1 MQGCVNFT
9 KFFQLFSELPK
20 NETKV
25 ILLEENYDVPKV
37 PKKNAN
43 NYNGRDRQF
52 QKSQDSKASDTKGFH
67 RNGDDSPFEKRYGS
81 SGKIKIKRQFR
92 THIKCF
98 FQECLCVRI
107 FASLEWFCSP

>member
-1 MQGCVNFT
+1 M
-9 KFFQLFSELPK
+9 
-20 NETKV
+20 
-25 ILLEENYDVPKV
+25 PKV

-81 SGKIKIKRQFR
+81 SGKMKIKRQFR

-98 FQECLCVRI
+98 FSGMSLCQNFRI
-107 FASLEWFCSP
+107 FGVVLLTLVNLL